1 MGDLDNFEKEYR
13 RRAEKQVVIPSAELW
28 ERIEASLNSAGKK
41 KIAFWN
47 RHTSMA
53 ATAAMFAGLI
63 SLGIFYFNRIEEH
76 LTVQNQAQ
84 SMESD
89 IPAVFGADKSPG
101 IALQVDANK
110 VISGEIVK
118 NAGAESNAAL
128 TESYLPEAQGRTKAE
143 MLAYTPEQALF
154 ASEKVEIKRL
164 FKNRSVEE
172 WKENY
177 NVDNSIF
184 DNYEAQKER
193 RRVEIGG
200 AVSPVYSFR
209 NTSNTGSANTI
220 TAMNSSYSEKGVLS
234 TGGSVNIIIEMG
246 KNWGIESGVRYT
258 RMGQEVNTDIANLKV
273 YGVSSKNN
281 LGSIKTMS
289 LENSMGNIKQQDEPT
304 PSRQEDMFFANR
316 EQSLMVELSS
326 AESAAQNGEFE
337 QHIDYLEIP
346 LTFRYY
352 LLNNDTKLSL
362 SAGISTNW
370 LVGNSAYLIDSGNKQ
385 KIGQTEGISDMNFST
400 HAGLAFSVP
409 LFGQFSFRLEPRINY
424 FLNSVNEENPVKFKP
439 YAAGLYTG
447 IQYNLGGR

>member
-13 RRAEKQVVIPSAELW
+13 RRVEKQVVIPSTELW
-28 ERIEASLNSAGKK
+28 ERIEASLNSAEKK

-47 RHTSMA
+47 RRTSMA

-63 SLGIFYFNRIEEH
+63 SLGILYFNQADKH
-76 LTVQNQAQ
+76 LAVQNQAQ
-84 SMESD
+84 SMESS
-89 IPAVFGADKSPG
+89 IPAISGGDNNSVKALQADKLS
-101 IALQVDANK
+101 
-110 VISGEIVK
+110 VISKETVK
-118 NAGAESNAAL
+118 NSVVKSNAVLAESYAPA
-128 TESYLPEAQGRTKAE
+128 TQGRTNAE
-143 MLAYTPEQALF
+143 MLTYSPEQALF
-154 ASEKVEIKRL
+154 TSEKVEIKRL

-177 NVDNSIF
+177 NVDNNIF
-184 DNYEAQKER
+184 DNYEAKKER
-193 RRVEIGG
+193 RRLEIGG

-209 NTSNTGSANTI
+209 NTSNTGSTNTF
-220 TAMNSSYSEKGVLS
+220 TAMNSSYSEKGLLS
-234 TGGSVNIIIEMG
+234 TGGSVNINIEMG

-258 RMGQEVNTDIANLKV
+258 RMGQEVNADIANLKV

-281 LGSIKTMS
+281 LGSINTMS
-289 LENSMGNIKQQDEPT
+289 LENSMGSIKQQDAPT
-304 PSRQEDMFFANR
+304 PPRQEDMFFANR
-316 EQSLMVELSS
+316 EQSLMVELNP

-370 LVGNSAYLIDSGNKQ
+370 LVGNSAYLIESGNKQ

-409 LFGQFSFRLEPRINY
+409 LFGQLSFRLEPRINY
-424 FLNSVNEENPVKFKP
+424 FLNSVNEDHPVKFKP